1 MSKTKEVLIITN
13 YFPPETG
20 AASNRIFSLA
30 KGLNEYNKHIT
41 IVTPLPNYP
50 KGRIFPKYQ
59 RKLKITTEEEQMTI
73 HRLWVFAS
81 NSKNKF
87 IRLLAMLSY
96 SFSLICF
103 FSLKKIPNK
112 VIIQSPPLI
121 VAFIS
126 ILFLKRKR
134 RKIILN
140 VSDLWPKAGLD
151 LGAFKQNNTFKLLER
166 MERFNYK
173 NANLILGQS
182 NEILDHIS
190 SIYPNKKM
198 LLYRNFPDFP
208 VSKIQSK
215 SSINNSSLKLVYAGL
230 LGVAQGLHKL
240 ISQLDYQHVELHI
253 YGSGSEKEKI
263 EQFIKLNPQLPINYH
278 GEISR
283 KSLHTILPN
292 YDLTIIPL
300 SLRIY
305 GSVPSKIFE
314 YARLGIPMLY
324 FAGGEG
330 ENIINEYGLGWTVPP
345 GNYKELNDTLSKIA
359 KKGVLD
365 NSFKIYIQDTAIK
378 AFNFDRQLQELSK
391 YI

>member
-1 MSKTKEVLIITN
+1 MSKTNKVLIITN
-13 YFPPETG
+13 YFPPERG

-30 KGLNEYNKHIT
+30 EGLKKYNKHIT

-50 KGRIFPKYQ
+50 KGRIFPEY
-59 RKLKITTEEEQMTI
+59 RGKLRLTQEEDQMTI

-87 IRLLAMLSY
+87 IRLFAMLSY

-103 FSLKKIPNK
+103 FTFKKTPQK

-134 RKIILN
+134 RQLILN

-151 LGAFKQNNTFKLLER
+151 LGAFKKNKTFKLLER

-173 NANLILGQS
+173 NSDLILGQS
-182 NEILDHIS
+182 HEILDHIAALL
-190 SIYPNKKM
+190 PNKKT

-208 VSKIQSK
+208 VPNIQS
-215 SSINNSSLKLVYAGL
+215 NSANRLPLKLVYAGL
-230 LGVAQGLHKL
+230 LGVAQGVHKL
-240 ISQLDYQHVELHI
+240 MSQLDYDHIEFHI
-253 YGSGSEKEKI
+253 YGSGAESSQIKD
-263 EQFIKLNPQLPINYH
+263 FIKLHPQLPIHYH

-283 KSLHTILPN
+283 EALHGILPQ

-314 YARLGIPMLY
+314 YARLGLPMIY
-324 FAGGEG
+324 FGGGEG
-330 ENIINEYGLGWTVPP
+330 GALIKTNKLGWSIPP
-345 GNYKELNDTLSKIA
+345 GDYKALNKTLGQITKED
-359 KKGVLD
+359 LD
-365 NSFKIYIQDTAIK
+365 AHFRSHIQNKAIEC
-378 AFNFDRQLQELSK
+378 FNFDKQLQALSVHL
-391 YI
+391 